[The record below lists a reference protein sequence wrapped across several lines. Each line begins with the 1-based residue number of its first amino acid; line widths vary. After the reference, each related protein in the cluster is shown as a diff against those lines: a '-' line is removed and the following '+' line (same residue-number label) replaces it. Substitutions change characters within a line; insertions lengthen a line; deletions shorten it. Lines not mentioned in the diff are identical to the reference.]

1 LTYHITDPTRAL
13 KNIVQVGGV
22 EEPTKLL
29 HNSLPVCAK
38 LASRYEDNVPQLN
51 KEFEKRFG
59 RPLLARSL
67 RFSPTVRECGSLP
80 VELKSGKRWTHEM

>member
-1 LTYHITDPTRAL
+1 LTYHITDPTPAL

-67 RFSPTVRECGSLP
+67 RFSPTV
-80 VELKSGKRWTHEM
+80 